1 MYRKFDVTG
10 NLILHSALFSAS
22 KHSHNWSKVGHGS
35 VNVAWSR
42 LQIILSLE
50 RALAAS
56 AAAAAAAASGR
67 ALRATVTPLPA
78 FFATTA

>member
-1 MYRKFDVTG
+1 LVKY
-10 NLILHSALFSAS
+10 
-22 KHSHNWSKVGHGS
+22 NWSKVGHGS

-78 FFATTA
+78 FSPQPENSSYGCCTAMN

>member
-1 MYRKFDVTG
+1 LVKKQTG
-10 NLILHSALFSAS
+10 EINFFWSNITV
-22 KHSHNWSKVGHGS
+22 SKVGHGS